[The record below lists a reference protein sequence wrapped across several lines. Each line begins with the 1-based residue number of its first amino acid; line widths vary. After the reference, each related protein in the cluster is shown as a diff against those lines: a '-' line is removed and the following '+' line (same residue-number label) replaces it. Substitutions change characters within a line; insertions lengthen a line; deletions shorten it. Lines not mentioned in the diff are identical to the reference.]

1 MAGDCPLRKE
11 VTVFPFDIVLS
22 VSCLRLDLVLI
33 KGIKWQF
40 RIPSQYLLSTKQVFL
55 GVLEY
60 TLSFTFLSLRDCFSS
75 LFLGPQFI

>member
-40 RIPSQYLLSTKQVFL
+40 RIPSQYLLSTKQVFWA
-55 GVLEY
+55 Y
-60 TLSFTFLSLRDCFSS
+60 
-75 LFLGPQFI
+75 